1 MTMGDLKERDQL
13 RERELSELYAQ
24 VEHKDTIMSE
34 CERRLVRNLKEKEQE
49 IVSQLKRVDAL
60 ETEKRDLKSKVEYLE
75 RTNEDRNLE
84 LTKVKNSV
92 DSKKSKLEEL

>member
-1 MTMGDLKERDQL
+1 MGDLKERDQL

-34 CERRLVRNLKEKEQE
+34 CERRLVRNLKEKEHE
-49 IVSQLKRVDAL
+49 IVSQLKRVEAL